1 MKYSE
6 KNAEVSNILDLNV
19 IWLVRII
26 LNIKSFLGR
35 TDLHKMV
42 RGRVMK
48 WRGGGL
54 EGFTW
59 DFWREWS
66 KNTYKM
72 EINKISKNIIV
83 IIYLF

>member
-1 MKYSE
+1 
-6 KNAEVSNILDLNV
+6 
-19 IWLVRII
+19 
-26 LNIKSFLGR
+26 
-35 TDLHKMV
+35 
-42 RGRVMK
+42 MK

-83 IIYLF
+83 IIKLFCEFS

>member
-1 MKYSE
+1 MYHMKYSE

-42 RGRVMK
+42 RGAVMK
-48 WRGGGL
+48 WRGGWRVSLGIFGESGL
-54 EGFTW
+54 KILIK
-59 DFWREWS
+59 WR
-66 KNTYKM
+66 
-72 EINKISKNIIV
+72 
-83 IIYLF
+83 

>member
-1 MKYSE
+1 MYHMKYSE

-19 IWLVRII
+19 IWFVRII

-42 RGRVMK
+42 RGGGDKVE
-48 WRGGGL
+48 GGL
-54 EGFTW
+54 EGFTC

-72 EINKISKNIIV
+72 EIN
-83 IIYLF
+83 

>member
-1 MKYSE
+1 MYHMKYSE

-42 RGRVMK
+42 RGGDEVEGEGGWRVSLEIFGESGLKILIK
-48 WRGGGL
+48 WR
-54 EGFTW
+54 
-59 DFWREWS
+59 
-66 KNTYKM
+66 
-72 EINKISKNIIV
+72 
-83 IIYLF
+83 